1 MASNSSSSN
10 LFFPSQTPASPNF
23 LCKVCLR
30 SFHSERGLLL
40 HRKAISKCNRLTEHI
55 TSNSSSSNLYSPSQT
70 PSSPNFLYLQ
80 NILPSRTIKEFHEIF
95 VYYIHE
101 KLSKNHTIALAG
113 RRTISSPCTSKVN
126 FSHFRGF
133 IHTFQVKRGI

>member
-70 PSSPNFLYLQ
+70 PSSPNFLCKACLRSFHSERG
-80 NILPSRTIKEFHEIF
+80 LLLHRDTICEYNRPTEHI
-95 VYYIHE
+95 
-101 KLSKNHTIALAG
+101 TI
-113 RRTISSPCTSKVN
+113 TN
-126 FSHFRGF
+126 N
-133 IHTFQVKRGI
+133 